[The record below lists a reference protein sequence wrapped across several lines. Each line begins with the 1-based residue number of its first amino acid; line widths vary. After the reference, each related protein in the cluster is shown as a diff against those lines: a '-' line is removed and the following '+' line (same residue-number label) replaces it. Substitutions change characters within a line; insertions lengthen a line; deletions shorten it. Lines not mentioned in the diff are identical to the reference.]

1 MSKLFVD
8 EIQPKTTGGVINA
21 KGMVIQVVQG
31 SYNVAQST
39 TSSSYVDTGLTASIT
54 PHNSNSKILVM
65 ADAMGAGGVI
75 SGSSNSE
82 GNFQIIRNS
91 IALVSTAVRGYDYGN
106 SGMISFST
114 VNLKWLDTP
123 ATTSTLIYKLQFK
136 RRDSSSTIRINQ
148 DPETGGS
155 TITLME
161 IGG

>member
-1 MSKLFVD
+1 MSIIRTNQITNTAGD
-8 EIQPKTTGGVINA
+8 ASPNIPGGVL
-21 KGMVIQVVQG
+21 QVVQG

-39 TSSSYVDTGLTASIT
+39 TSSSYIDTGLTASIT
-54 PHNSNSKILVM
+54 PFFPSSKILVM

-75 SGSSNSE
+75 SGSHNSE

-91 IALVSTAVRGYDYGN
+91 IALVSTAVRGYDYGG

-136 RRDSSSTIRINQ
+136 RRDSGSSIRINQ

-161 IGG
+161 IGA